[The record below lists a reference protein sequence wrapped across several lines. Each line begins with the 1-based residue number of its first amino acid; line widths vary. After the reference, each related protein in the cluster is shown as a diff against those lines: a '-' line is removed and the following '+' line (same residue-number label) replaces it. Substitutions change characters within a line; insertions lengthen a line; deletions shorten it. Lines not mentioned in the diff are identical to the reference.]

1 MRLSMAPIRGL
12 SITVLMVASLFMAAA
27 CAEEPTATPAPAPT
41 ATATPA
47 PTPTPTP
54 TPSAADYL
62 AAAGANIGAMQTAKF
77 SMVDETGTG
86 ALFFGATFKSM
97 EAVLKAPDGLRML
110 VDVVAPGFGFLEIE
124 MIKVGDQAFVKL
136 SKNARWS
143 PLPVEQVPFNFAG
156 LGMVFVNLPATV
168 QNVAMTG
175 RETVQGAQ
183 TIRIEGVVASE
194 ALLDLITSADPGNE
208 VTLTLWIDET
218 EFILRQVRLV
228 GQIYNADAPETS
240 RLLTI
245 EDINVPVDIELP
257 DITSGP

>member
-1 MRLSMAPIRGL
+1 MRLSMAHIRGL
-12 SITVLMVASLFMAAA
+12 SITVLMAASLLMGAA
-27 CAEEPTATPAPAPT
+27 CAEEATPTPAPAPT
-41 ATATPA
+41 PTATPA

-54 TPSAADYL
+54 TPSAEDYL

-97 EAVLKAPDGLRML
+97 EAVLEAPDGLRML

-156 LGMVFVNLPATV
+156 LGMVFANLPATV

-218 EFILRQVRLV
+218 EFVLRQVRLV

>member
-1 MRLSMAPIRGL
+1 MRVCMTPIRGL

-143 PLPVEQVPFNFAG
+143 PLPRGASALQLCRVGYGFCQFACYG
-156 LGMVFVNLPATV
+156 TERSHDRPGDRA
-168 QNVAMTG
+168 G
-175 RETVQGAQ
+175 RPDLFALKEWLRLRLCWTSLRRR
-183 TIRIEGVVASE
+183 IRVM
-194 ALLDLITSADPGNE
+194 
-208 VTLTLWIDET
+208 
-218 EFILRQVRLV
+218 R
-228 GQIYNADAPETS
+228 
-240 RLLTI
+240 
-245 EDINVPVDIELP
+245 
-257 DITSGP
+257 